1 MLVSRRR
8 GVSAALALSAALAM
22 VAGATSAH
30 ASTQPRIKV
39 EQGVTQPVFSY
50 ADAIREYVYVESSV
64 DSDGDGA
71 NDRVRVDIIRPKES
85 DQGLKVPAIIDESPY
100 YDNSGRGNE
109 AERKTYDADGN
120 PLKFPLFYDNYFVP
134 RGYAVLNVDMIG
146 TTRSD
151 GCPDMG
157 GKADVLGGKAVID
170 WLNGRAKAYDADG
183 DPVKAGW
190 STGKAGMIGKSYDGT
205 LANAVA
211 GTGVE
216 GLATIVPINA
226 ISSWYRYQRMNGLV
240 YNFNYPS
247 YLTNV
252 VDTDPDA
259 KCAAVRTALDA
270 AAGDDTGNYNAFWQ
284 ERDYLHG
291 TISDVRKVRASVFAV
306 HTLNDLNV
314 KTDNLSTWWDALGDR
329 NVPRKIWL
337 GQYEHVDPFDY
348 RRDVWVDTLHRW
360 FDYWLQGVKNGIM
373 HEPRADIQAGPDTWI
388 TQKDWP
394 APHTDKV
401 ALRPAA
407 DGTLGLAKADKGT
420 TATFTDLR
428 QSENAMTAD
437 VGTPAA
443 GRAAFTTGELP
454 ADLRMSGTPE
464 VSLKVTLD
472 KPTSNLTALLVD
484 FGEEARVDWRSG
496 GGITTNTDETCY
508 GESTEADDACYRTT
522 TTRVATRPLEIVA
535 RGWIDVQNRDSLTTS
550 SPLPAGESGTV
561 TWDTLPQDYTFK
573 QGHRLG
579 VILAGTDSSYVRDA
593 ATGAAVTVDL
603 SKSRITLPLVSDRPG
618 GPGFGG
624 KHGWH
629 GPARVDLPTPQARLF

>member
-1 MLVSRRR
+1 MLKSRRR
-8 GVSAALALSAALAM
+8 SVSAAFALTAALAM
-22 VAGATSAH
+22 VVGTTPADAT
-30 ASTQPRIKV
+30 TQPKIKV
-39 EQGVTQPVFSY
+39 EGGVTQPVFSY

-71 NDRVRVDIIRPKES
+71 KDRVRVDIIRPKES
-85 DQGLKVPAIIDESPY
+85 DKGLKVPAIIDESPY

-146 TTRSD
+146 TTKSD

-170 WLNGRAKAYDADG
+170 WLNGRAKAYDAAG
-183 DPVKAGW
+183 KGVKATW

-216 GLATIVPINA
+216 GLVTIVPINA
-226 ISSWYRYQRMNGLV
+226 ISSWYRYQRMNGIV
-240 YNFNYPS
+240 YNYNYPS
-247 YLTNV
+247 YLSNA

-259 KCAAVRTALDA
+259 KCAAVRTGLDA
-270 AAGDDTGNYNAFWQ
+270 AAGDDTGNYNAFWN

-291 TISDVRKVRASVFAV
+291 SISDVRKVRASVFAV

-314 KTDNLSTWWDALGDR
+314 KTDNMSTWWDALADR

-360 FDYWLQGVKNGIM
+360 FDYWLQGVHNGIM
-373 HEPRADIQAGPDTWI
+373 NEPRADIQAAPDTWI

-394 APHTDKV
+394 APHTSKV

-407 DGTLGLAKADKGT
+407 DGSLGLVKAAKGT
-420 TATFTDLR
+420 TAAFTDVR

-454 ADLRMSGTPE
+454 GDLRMSGTPE

-508 GESTEADDACYRTT
+508 GDSTATDDACYRTT
-522 TTRVATRPLEIVA
+522 TTNVVSRPLEIVA

-550 SPLPAGESGTV
+550 SPLPAGESATV

-579 VILAGTDSSYVRDA
+579 VILAGTDSSYSRDT

-603 SKSRITLPLVSDRPG
+603 SKSKVTLPLVSDKG
-618 GPGFGG
+618 AHGFGG

-629 GPARVDLPTPQARLF
+629 GPGRVDLPTPQARLF

>member
-1 MLVSRRR
+1 
-8 GVSAALALSAALAM
+8 M
-22 VAGATSAH
+22 VVGTTPAGAA
-30 ASTQPRIKV
+30 TQPKIKV
-39 EQGVTQPVFSY
+39 ERGVTQPVFSY

-64 DSDGDGA
+64 DSDGDGTK
-71 NDRVRVDIIRPKES
+71 DRVRVDIIRPKES
-85 DQGLKVPAIIDESPY
+85 DRGLKVPAIIDESPY

-146 TTRSD
+146 TTKSD

-170 WLNGRAKAYDADG
+170 WLNGRAKAYDAAG
-183 DPVKAGW
+183 KQVKATW

-216 GLATIVPINA
+216 GLVTIVPINA
-226 ISSWYRYQRMNGLV
+226 ISSWYRYQRMNGVV
-240 YNFNYPS
+240 YNYNYPS
-247 YLTNV
+247 YLSNA

-259 KCAAVRTALDA
+259 KCAAVRTGLDA
-270 AAGDDTGNYNAFWQ
+270 AAGDDTGNYNAFWN

-291 TISDVRKVRASVFAV
+291 SISDVRKVRASVFAV

-360 FDYWLQGVKNGIM
+360 FDYWLQGVHNGIM
-373 HEPRADIQAGPDTWI
+373 KEPRADIQAAPDTWI

-394 APHTDKV
+394 APHTDEV

-407 DGTLGLAKADKGT
+407 DGTLGLTKADKGT

-454 ADLRMSGTPE
+454 GDLRMSGTPE

-508 GESTEADDACYRTT
+508 GDSTATDDACYRTT
-522 TTRVATRPLEIVA
+522 TTNVVSRPLEIVA

-550 SPLPAGESGTV
+550 SPLPAGESATV

-579 VILAGTDSSYVRDA
+579 VILAGTDSSYSRDT

-603 SKSRITLPLVSDRPG
+603 SKSKVTLPLVSDKG
-618 GPGFGG
+618 AHGFGG

-629 GPARVDLPTPQARLF
+629 GPGRVDLPTPQARLF

>member
-1 MLVSRRR
+1 
-8 GVSAALALSAALAM
+8 M
-22 VAGATSAH
+22 VVGTAPAH
-30 ASTQPRIKV
+30 AATEPKIEV

-64 DSDGDGA
+64 DSDGDGTK
-71 NDRVRVDIIRPKES
+71 DRVRVDIIRPKES
-85 DQGLKVPAIIDESPY
+85 DKGLKVPAIIDESPY

-146 TTRSD
+146 TTKSD

-170 WLNGRAKAYDADG
+170 WLNGRAKAYDA
-183 DPVKAGW
+183 AGKRVTATW

-211 GTGVE
+211 GTGVD
-216 GLATIVPINA
+216 GLVTIVPINA
-226 ISSWYRYQRMNGLV
+226 ISSWYRYQRMNGVV
-240 YNFNYPS
+240 YNYNYPS

-252 VDTDPDA
+252 VDTDPDD
-259 KCAAVRTALDA
+259 KCAAVRAGLDA
-270 AAGDDTGNYNAFWQ
+270 AAGDETGDYNAFWN

-291 TISDVRKVRASVFAV
+291 SISDVRKVHASVFAV

-314 KTDNLSTWWDALGDR
+314 KTDNLSTWWQGLADR

-360 FDYWLQGVKNGIM
+360 FDYWLQGVRNGIM
-373 HEPRADIQAGPDTWI
+373 QEPRADIQSDPYTWT

-394 APHTDKV
+394 APHSAKIPFY
-401 ALRPAA
+401 PAA
-407 DGTLGLAKADKGT
+407 DGFLGLGRGDKGT
-420 TATFTDLR
+420 TATFTDVR
-428 QSENAMTAD
+428 QSENTMTAN
-437 VGTPAA
+437 VGTPAP
-443 GRAAFTTGELP
+443 GRVAFTTDELP
-454 ADLRMSGTPE
+454 ADVRMSGSPT
-464 VSLKVTLD
+464 VSLRVTLD

-484 FGEEARVDWRSG
+484 FGEGTRVNWRSG
-496 GGITTNTDETCY
+496 GGITTNTDETCW
-508 GESTEADDACYRTT
+508 GDGTSFDDGCYRTT
-522 TTRVATRPLEIVA
+522 TTTVVDRPLEIVA
-535 RGWIDVQNRDSLTTS
+535 RGWIDVQNRDSLTES
-550 SPLPAGESGTV
+550 SPLPIGESAEV
-561 TWDTLPQDYTFK
+561 KWQTLPQDYTFK
-573 QGHRLG
+573 KGHRLG
-579 VILAGTDSSYVRDA
+579 VVLAGTDSTYTDET

-603 SKSRITLPLVSDRPG
+603 AKSKVTVPLVIGTPLNTSD
-618 GPGFGG
+618 FT
-624 KHGWH
+624 KKQGWH
-629 GPARVDLPTPQARLF
+629 GPGKVELPTPQARLF